1 MNLAERKTAAA
12 EWRSYWPL
20 TLAAMVGYSTIGL
33 QSYGFGPFVTHV
45 EKAFGWSRA
54 DAMLGLSISNFVGV
68 FLNIAIGLVVD
79 RIGPRRVGLTGLV
92 VKTGAFALLATAT
105 GSLMNWSLLWA
116 LVAIGVVL
124 VQSTVW
130 TSAVAAKFDA
140 SRGLAMAV
148 VLSGTPITAM
158 VCPVLATWLIEAY
171 GWRAGFAGVAGFWL
185 LATFPVVFFLFR
197 DTRHGTPLEDAAGE
211 ADQAMMAGGPRHI
224 PEISGLNFREGIRTR
239 AFVCLLIS
247 FGTFSF
253 YNMAI
258 TTNLVPL
265 LAETGVSAMEA
276 AGIASIMGMVGI
288 VARLSVGFLLDR
300 MPGGLIGA
308 ITQLLP
314 VLACGLLLLDIP
326 GVVVLIVAVA
336 LFGAATGAEVDV
348 ALYLG
353 TRHFG
358 LKSFAALFG
367 AVITFGAVNAA
378 IGPYVGG
385 WLHDLS
391 GSYDTLLMV
400 IMVMMTIGAMAM
412 AVIGRPPA
420 AFASAGH

>member
-1 MNLAERKTAAA
+1 MNPGERMTAAA
-12 EWRSYWPL
+12 EWRRHWPL
-20 TLAAMVGYSTIGL
+20 TLAAMIGYSTIGL

-68 FLNIAIGLVVD
+68 FLNIVIGLIVD
-79 RIGPRRVGLTGLV
+79 RIGPRRVGLAGLV
-92 VKTGAFALLATAT
+92 VKTGTFALLATAT
-105 GSLMNWSLLWA
+105 GTLLNWSLLWA
-116 LVAIGVVL
+116 MLAIGVVL

-130 TSAVAAKFDA
+130 TSAVAAKFDK

-158 VCPVLATWLIEAY
+158 VCPVLATWLIEDY
-171 GWRAGFAGVAGFWL
+171 GWRAAFAGVAGFWL
-185 LATFPVVFFLFR
+185 VATFPVVFLLFR
-197 DTRHGTPLEDAAGE
+197 DGRSPSERHAAASAPQGVE
-211 ADQAMMAGGPRHI
+211 L
-224 PEISGLNFREGIRTR
+224 SGLPFREGIRTR
-239 AFVCLLIS
+239 AFVCLAIS
-247 FGTFSF
+247 FGAFSF

-265 LAETGVSAMEA
+265 LAETGISAMEA

-288 VARLSVGFLLDR
+288 AARLSVGFLLDR
-300 MPGGLIGA
+300 MPGALIGA
-308 ITQLLP
+308 ATQLLP
-314 VLACGLLLLDIP
+314 VLGCALLLIDGPSVGTLM
-326 GVVVLIVAVA
+326 LAVA
-336 LFGAATGAEVDV
+336 AFGAATGAEVDV
-348 ALYLG
+348 ALYLA

-378 IGPYVGG
+378 ISPYVAG

-391 GSYDTLLMV
+391 GSYDTLLMT
-400 IMVMMTIGAMAM
+400 IMVVMTIGALAM
-412 AVIGRPPA
+412 AFIGRPPVELRA
-420 AFASAGH
+420 AGH